1 MKFIFKTPWIVCCLL
16 SISLFDPTIHPVLA
30 SGSALQLQFREN
42 RLSISADDA
51 DIQTVLLRVSEETGI
66 FIRFPKALQKKISIT
81 LSSVTL
87 EHALKSLL
95 KGLNYA
101 TVFSISENEDKIRIS
116 KVYIFKGYK
125 ETARTR
131 RLARRER
138 QNRNRINQYKKRIES
153 IQRRL
158 NDVSN
163 NSAAARRLK
172 RQLQNYQKQIDRL
185 ERQIR

>member
-1 MKFIFKTPWIVCCLL
+1 M
-16 SISLFDPTIHPVLA
+16 HPASA
-30 SGSALQLQFREN
+30 SGSTLQLKFRDN
-42 RLSISADDA
+42 RLSISADEA

-66 FIRFPKALQKKISIT
+66 FIRFPKALQKKISMS
-81 LSSVTL
+81 LSAVTL
-87 EHALKSLL
+87 ENALKSIL

-101 TVFSISENEDKIRIS
+101 TVFTVSDNKNKIQIS

-125 ETARTR
+125 ETARTK

-138 QNRNRINQYKKRIES
+138 QKRNRINQYKKRIAS

-158 NDVSN
+158 DKVSH
-163 NSAAARRLK
+163 SSTDARRLK
-172 RQLQNYQKQIDRL
+172 NQIGNYQKAIDRL